1 MHKLEVT
8 CKGWARSFKARCMA
22 AFCIFII
29 LDVTLVDEDSILV
42 LLILC

>member
-1 MHKLEVT
+1 MHKLEVG
-8 CKGWARSFKARCMA
+8 KGWARSFKARCMA
-22 AFCIFII
+22 AFCIFIN